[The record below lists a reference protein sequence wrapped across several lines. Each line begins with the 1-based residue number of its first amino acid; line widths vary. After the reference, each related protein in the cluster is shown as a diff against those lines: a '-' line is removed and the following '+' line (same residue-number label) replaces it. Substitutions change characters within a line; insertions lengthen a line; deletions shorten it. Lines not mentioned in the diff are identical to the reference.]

1 MVVIKLV
8 VLVGLFKK
16 IMIIVFFM
24 FVFVWFDVLYVL
36 LNFFKNDMIRNLICL
51 FCYIDYFV
59 NVFMKVLL

>member
-24 FVFVWFDVLYVL
+24 FVFVWFYVLYML
-36 LNFFKNDMIRNLICL
+36 LNFFKNDNL

>member
-24 FVFVWFDVLYVL
+24 FVFVWFDVLYML
-36 LNFFKNDMIRNLICL
+36 LNFFKNDMIRNLIC
-51 FCYIDYFV
+51 FFV
-59 NVFMKVLL
+59 FFVILIILLMFL

>member
-24 FVFVWFDVLYVL
+24 FVFVWFDVLYML
-36 LNFFKNDMIRNLICL
+36 LNFFKNDMIRNLIC
-51 FCYIDYFV
+51 FV
-59 NVFMKVLL
+59 ILIILLMFL

>member
-24 FVFVWFDVLYVL
+24 FVFVWFDVLYML
-36 LNFFKNDMIRNLICL
+36 LNFFKNDMIRNLICF
-51 FCYIDYFV
+51 FCFV
-59 NVFMKVLL
+59 ILIILLMFL

>member
-24 FVFVWFDVLYVL
+24 FVFVWFYVLYML
-36 LNFFKNDMIRNLICL
+36 LNFFKNDMIRNLIC
-51 FCYIDYFV
+51 FF
-59 NVFMKVLL
+59 FVLLY

>member
-24 FVFVWFDVLYVL
+24 FVFVWFVVLYML
-36 LNFFKNDMIRNLICL
+36 LNFFKNDMIRNLIC
-51 FCYIDYFV
+51 FV
-59 NVFMKVLL
+59 ILIILLMFL

>member
-24 FVFVWFDVLYVL
+24 FVFVWFDVLYML
-36 LNFFKNDMIRNLICL
+36 LNFFKNDIRNLIC
-51 FCYIDYFV
+51 FF
-59 NVFMKVLL
+59 VLLY

>member
-24 FVFVWFDVLYVL
+24 FVFVWFGVLYML
-36 LNFFKNDMIRNLICL
+36 LNFFKNDMIRNFICFVILI
-51 FCYIDYFV
+51 I
-59 NVFMKVLL
+59 LLMFL